1 VGTGP
6 TGSGP
11 DQPGRGDPHAVV
23 TSDTRAQSQGGTSQ
37 HRARLAARLNRVPF
51 RLRILRRN
59 RRNRPR
65 THHPSSAD
73 NISQSRFETHPG
85 LLRQNSR
92 PCQCN
97 RRPRRMSDCPCAAHR
112 RTHAH
117 ARTRTHTHAHIRAR
131 TRTYVRVHAHA
142 RTCARTHAHVQMR
155 TDARA
160 HARRQSSDEPARAR
174 ETTRRV
180 RADPSVAHAMTR
192 PSCIAAEPLLLS
204 VAVTGASAG
213 A

>member
-1 VGTGP
+1 MGTGP

-65 THHPSSAD
+65 THRPSSAD

-97 RRPRRMSDCPCAAHR
+97 RRPRRMSDCSCAAHR

-117 ARTRTHTHAHIRAR
+117 ARTRTRTYAHVRARTLTHAHVRARACARTYACTHARTRTDAHRRARARAAAIKRRAR
-131 TRTYVRVHAHA
+131 TRTRNNATSPGGSI
-142 RTCARTHAHVQMR
+142 R
-155 TDARA
+155 
-160 HARRQSSDEPARAR
+160 P
-174 ETTRRV
+174 
-180 RADPSVAHAMTR
+180 HAMPR
-192 PSCIAAEPLLLS
+192 ALVALPLSRCCYPSL
-204 VAVTGASAG
+204 
-213 A
+213 